1 MGTII
6 RAIVI
11 YWSLLVVLRVV
22 GRRSFEQLTPF
33 EMILVFL
40 LGGIGIQAI
49 VSDDRSVINALLAI
63 STIALMHIFVAWLK
77 NWSEAFRK
85 FVDGTP
91 IVVVE
96 EGRVNRELLGR
107 LRMQE
112 EDLMA
117 AARQDGLERLDQV
130 VFAVVERNGGISIVR
145 KNE

>member
-1 MGTII
+1 
-6 RAIVI
+6 
-11 YWSLLVVLRVV
+11 
-22 GRRSFEQLTPF
+22 
-33 EMILVFL
+33 
-40 LGGIGIQAI
+40 
-49 VSDDRSVINALLAI
+49 VSDGRSVINALLAI
-63 STIALMHIFVAWLK
+63 STIALMYIFVAWLK

-85 FVDGTP
+85 FVEGTP

-130 VFAVVERNGGISIVR
+130 VFAVVERNGGISSVR
-145 KNE
+145 KHE